1 IVEREQLSDADLD
14 VVCALIDSYKGI
26 EYTRRRAAERITLA
40 KACLKDFPAG
50 EVRDALFALADYV
63 VARNK

>member
-1 IVEREQLSDADLD
+1 
-14 VVCALIDSYKGI
+14 
-26 EYTRRRAAERITLA
+26 
-40 KACLKDFPAG
+40 LKDFPAS